1 MFTLRTL
8 FVHRRA
14 FARHLFSRA
23 DFSPVRVSR
32 LHAVMEPKIRR
43 SCDEFAFTVS
53 ERCVSTL
60 ASRVSFRQS
69 IDSLA
74 LKKRSRKKAAGGW
87 RLRAYVYPTVDAR
100 AVPSPRMDAMKKK
113 LNMSSSP
120 PPPPPSLKP
129 PGSSSPSGIVHSFV
143 RSFNDAPS
151 SSEHS
156 LPHPPH
162 ETVVDCVSSVN
173 RVPHRAQNPF
183 PFPILVSIDFD
194 FDDSSSSSRYE
205 VDRVFSLRR
214 APSLQPNRR

>member
-69 IDSLA
+69 IGSLA

-87 RLRAYVYPTVDAR
+87 QLCAYVYPTVDAR
-100 AVPSPRMDAMKKK
+100 AVPSPRMDAMRKK
-113 LNMSSSP
+113 L
-120 PPPPPSLKP
+120 KHVVVAAAAAAVVKTTR
-129 PGSSSPSGIVHSFV
+129 IVVAVGNRSFV

>member
-1 MFTLRTL
+1 MRALWTLIKHRLTLIRASQLHRIKVQSLMFTLRTL

-87 RLRAYVYPTVDAR
+87 QLCAYVYPTVDAR
-100 AVPSPRMDAMKKK
+100 AVPSPRMDAMRKK
-113 LNMSSSP
+113 LNHVVVAAA
-120 PPPPPSLKP
+120 SLKP
-129 PGSSSPSGIVHSFV
+129 PGSSSPSGIFHSFV
-143 RSFNDAPS
+143 RSTTHLLRANTPSRTRRTKPS
-151 SSEHS
+151 SI
-156 LPHPPH
+156 
-162 ETVVDCVSSVN
+162 
-173 RVPHRAQNPF
+173 A
-183 PFPILVSIDFD
+183 
-194 FDDSSSSSRYE
+194 
-205 VDRVFSLRR
+205 
-214 APSLQPNRR
+214 